1 MAIIAEIIA
10 WVATLFRG
18 AGMLAKSANTIKYL
32 VSAGNFFWMVNGI
45 MTQNTPLIVS
55 NGFCL
60 AVMLYEIISK
70 KLKNG

>member
-1 MAIIAEIIA
+1 MVIIAEIIA

-32 VSAGNFFWMVNGI
+32 VSAGNLFWMVNGI
-45 MTQNTPLIVS
+45 MTRNTPLIVS

-60 AVMLYEIISK
+60 VVMLYEIISK